1 MSTPSG
7 ARTAAIMQ
15 PTYLPYL
22 GYFHLIAAADV
33 FVFLDDVQFARR
45 SWQQRNRILGAGGE
59 VMLSVPVQKTDRGA
73 AISEIQL
80 SDAEPWRDKH
90 LASIRHSYAKRP
102 HFAEGVAFLEEQF
115 ARPLT
120 GLADLNC
127 GLIEAAAAR
136 LDLGAEFVRASTLAT
151 PGHRSDHLLAICRA
165 VGATDYLSPMG
176 SHDYMEDDGVFAAAG
191 FPARFQG
198 FVEIAYP
205 QGHEPFVPY
214 MAFID
219 AVMNLGWAGTRDL
232 LDRMAAAQHQS

>member
-1 MSTPSG
+1 M

-59 VMLSVPVQKTDRGA
+59 VMLSVPVQKTEREA
-73 AISEIQL
+73 AISEIL
-80 SDAEPWRDKH
+80 VSDAEPWRQKH
-90 LASIRHSYAKRP
+90 LASVRHAYAKRP
-102 HFAEGVAFLEEQF
+102 FFAEGMAFLEEQLS
-115 ARPLT
+115 RPDA

-127 GLIEAAAAR
+127 GLIEAAAR
-136 LDLGAEFVRASTLAT
+136 KLGLTTEFVRASALAA

-165 VGATDYLSPMG
+165 VAATDYLSPMG
-176 SHDYMEDDGVFAAAG
+176 SHDYMEDDGVFAAAD
-191 FPARFQG
+191 FPVRFQP
-198 FVEIAYP
+198 FVEVAYP
-205 QGHEPFVPY
+205 QGREDFAPY

-219 AVMNLGWAGTRDL
+219 AVMNLGWSGTAEL
-232 LDRMAAAQHQS
+232 IGRMQASRRL